1 MKYTYHYHTEW
12 EKPDGSLERS
22 HGLVSTNYQVITEEG
37 YKRLFEQLITNI
49 KKDGA
54 NEGNTAITSL
64 TLLHVSS
71 DQFGA
76 G

>member
-1 MKYTYHYHTEW
+1 MKYIYHFHTEW
-12 EKPDGSLERS
+12 DKPDESLGRN

-37 YKRLFEQLITNI
+37 YKRIFEQLLTDIRQ
-49 KKDGA
+49 DGA
-54 NEGNTAITSL
+54 HENNTAITSL